1 MMTHPEVVL
10 GADALTVS
18 EITAQLKELIT
29 SSFGVLWVTGEV
41 SNFRR
46 QASGHWYFT
55 LKDAG
60 AQLRCVMWRSS
71 TARLS
76 FVPQDGMQV
85 LARGS
90 LDLYEA
96 YGQHQLMVSYLQPAG
111 IGALQQAFEQLKS
124 RLAEEGLF
132 DNARKRPLPRWPKVV
147 GVITSGTGAAVRDI
161 ITVISRRMPTTRII
175 VRPAIVQG
183 AEAAADVAA
192 AIDEMN
198 RHGEADVLIVGR
210 GGGSLEDLWAFNE
223 EHLVRAI
230 AGSKIPVVSAVGH
243 EIDFTL
249 ADFAADVRA
258 PTPSAAAEIVV
269 PDQTEIRTYVTGML
283 GEMVSGMRDRV
294 TRSADQVHRAWSADV
309 PRRLTTRVDRMSQ
322 DVDRLVETAGIR
334 FERLVRQRRNAFGK
348 AAARLDALSP
358 LKILGR
364 GYAVCEREP
373 DGTLI
378 TSATDVDVKDRFRV
392 RLHRGIILGK
402 VEGRLG

>member
-1 MMTHPEVVL
+1 MNTKNANP
-10 GADALTVS
+10 GDALTVS
-18 EITAQLKELIT
+18 EITAQVKELLT
-29 SSFGVLWVTGEV
+29 SSFGVLWVIGEI
-41 SNFRR
+41 SNLRR

-76 FVPQDGMQV
+76 FAPQDGMQV

-111 IGALQQAFEQLKS
+111 IGALQQAFEQLKV

-132 DNARKRPLPRWPKVV
+132 DGARKRPLPKWPKVV

-161 ITVISRRMPTTRII
+161 ITVISRRMPTTRIVI
-175 VRPAIVQG
+175 RPAIVQG
-183 AEAAADVAA
+183 AEAAPDISG
-192 AIDEMN
+192 AIEEMN

-223 EHLVRAI
+223 EQVVRAI
-230 AGSKIPVVSAVGH
+230 VGSKIPVVSAVGH

-249 ADFAADVRA
+249 ADFAADLRA

-269 PDQTEIRTYVTGML
+269 PDQAEIRAYIAGTLGDMVTGI
-283 GEMVSGMRDRV
+283 RDRMV
-294 TRSADQVHRAWSADV
+294 RSGDRVRRTWNPDVLRRMVARGDRSA
-309 PRRLTTRVDRMSQ
+309 Q
-322 DVDRLVETAGIR
+322 DVDRMVESAGRR
-334 FERLVRQRRNAFGK
+334 FERLVRQRRSAFSR
-348 AAARLDALSP
+348 ATARLDALSP
-358 LKILGR
+358 LKILAR

-373 DGTLI
+373 DGAII
-378 TSATDVDVKDRFRV
+378 TSAADVDVKDRFRV
-392 RLHRGIILGK
+392 RLSRGIILGK
-402 VEGRLG
+402 VEGRIG